1 MYMKSFLT
9 GILVVFYMSP
19 FNISGDSME
28 PVLSDGDVIMTESL
42 TYTDTDPARGDVI
55 VFSGTDEPDKYFVK
69 RIVGLPGE
77 TIKISE
83 DNVYVIDE
91 EGNQN
96 KIEEPYLSKSAKAYS
111 LRQIDGTTYQ
121 VPEGAYFVLGDNR
134 DSSFD
139 SRSWKNPFVP
149 KNNIVGKYYFM
160 LF

>member
-1 MYMKSFLT
+1 MKSFLAS
-9 GILVVFYMSP
+9 IIVVFYMSP

-28 PVLSDGDVIMTESL
+28 PFLSDGDVIMTESL
-42 TYTDTDPARGDVI
+42 TYADNEPARGDI
-55 VFSGTDEPDKYFVK
+55 VVFYGTDEPDKFFVK
-69 RIVGLPGE
+69 RIIGLPGE

-91 EGNQN
+91 DGDQT

-111 LRQIDGTTYQ
+111 LRQIDGTSYEI
-121 VPEGAYFVLGDNR
+121 PEGSYFVLGDNR

-139 SRSWKNPFVP
+139 SRTWKNPFVP
-149 KNNIVGKYYFM
+149 KNNIVGKYYFV